1 MAFRRLLRG
10 RVDDDTLQRVAAEVG
25 ARYDRPRPDIEP
37 LEADNWLST
46 PCVVDEALFV
56 KVITDQN
63 ALVHALLTAGR
74 NLGVF
79 SSGVEGFFERY
90 DTPLEMAEHELE
102 ATRRMRDLGVN
113 APEPLEAFEFE
124 GLGVLVLEYL
134 PDFRTLEDLDPP
146 TVEAHAPALFD
157 SLRQMHDD
165 GLVHGD
171 LRGENVLVADDTL
184 YFIDATKVREAAID
198 DGRAYDLACA
208 LAALEPLIGA
218 GSTVEVAAETVD
230 DEGLLAAESFL
241 DFVNIRPDHDFDAVA
256 VKSEIEKRVA

>member
-10 RVDDDTLQRVAAEVG
+10 RVDDYTLRRVAAEVG
-25 ARYDRPRPDIEP
+25 ARYDRPRPDVEP

-56 KVITDQN
+56 KVVTPQN
-63 ALVHALLTAGR
+63 AMVHGLLTAGR

-79 SSGVEGFFERY
+79 SSGVEGFFERFA
-90 DTPLEMAEHELE
+90 TPVEMAEHELA

-113 APEPLEAFEFE
+113 VPEPLEAFEFE

-134 PDFRTLEDLDPP
+134 PEFRTLEDLDPD
-146 TVEAHAPALFD
+146 TVERHAPAMFE
-157 SLRQMHDD
+157 SLRRMHED

-171 LRGENVLVADDTL
+171 LRGENVLVADGDL
-184 YFIDATKVREAAID
+184 YFIDATKVREEAID

-218 GSTVEVAAETVD
+218 GPAVEIAAETVD

-256 VKSEIEKRVA
+256 LKAEIEKQVA